1 MVVAPDII
9 DKCTCQ
15 VACPKSIYSQMR
27 DHKGRQPSLSLLRD
41 KGGPLGDQQ
50 LSGAH
55 GPLLGG
61 LQATAWVRG
70 PTLPPAKLSGLC
82 QAASPFW
89 PQCPR
94 PSGENQSSSR
104 LGGLR
109 RGTNQLIHVQHCAT
123 PRTMPDTQSV
133 RSTCELRLPF
143 PCLASRQTGAE
154 SSNNE
159 VTVKKDPE
167 PHP

>member
-9 DKCTCQ
+9 DKCTCL

-27 DHKGRQPSLSLLRD
+27 DPKEGSHRCPCYATR
-41 KGGPLGDQQ
+41 GPLGDQQ

-55 GPLLGG
+55 GPLPGG

-94 PSGENQSSSR
+94 PPGENQSSSR

-109 RGTNQLIHVQHCAT
+109 RGTNQLIRVQHCAT